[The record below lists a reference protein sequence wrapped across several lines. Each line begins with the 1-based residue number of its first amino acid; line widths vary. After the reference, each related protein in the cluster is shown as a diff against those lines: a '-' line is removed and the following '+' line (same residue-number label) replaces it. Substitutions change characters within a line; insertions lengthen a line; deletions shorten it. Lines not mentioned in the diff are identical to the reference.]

1 VKLLAGVFAGEGLLI
16 PRALMRFLL
25 RSAFWLG
32 LTFHAMPWDGA
43 QLASVAPDPRA
54 AIASLTAED
63 HDGAAAKAV
72 VGAVLRG
79 AFDSA
84 TTPDPAPARAISSAK
99 PTRPS
104 VDTLTAAD
112 RLPSWR
118 GFALR
123 STI

>member
-1 VKLLAGVFAGEGLLI
+1 
-16 PRALMRFLL
+16 MRFLL
-25 RSAFWLG
+25 RSVFWLG

-43 QLASVAPDPRA
+43 QLADVAPDPRA

-72 VGAVLRG
+72 VGAVLR
-79 AFDSA
+79 AALDSPA
-84 TTPDPAPARAISSAK
+84 TPAAAPARAVPAAK

-104 VDTLTAAD
+104 VDALTAAD
-112 RLPSWR
+112 RLPPWR
-118 GFALR
+118 GFGLR